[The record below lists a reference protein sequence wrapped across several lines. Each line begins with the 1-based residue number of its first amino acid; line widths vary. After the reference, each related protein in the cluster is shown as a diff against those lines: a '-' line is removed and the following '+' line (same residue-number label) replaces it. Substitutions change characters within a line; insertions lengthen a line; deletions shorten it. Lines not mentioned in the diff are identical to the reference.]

1 MHADLTRRTFD
12 PALGFRSVVM
22 QQGRVL
28 LDAEWNEQAD
38 ITAHHD
44 EVRTADIV
52 GPAGGVDPGDGSP
65 GPFAIVSLT
74 TGEVA
79 DDGPFPWEDLGVTP
93 GRYYVD
99 GELVESSE
107 PPGPATAWPLTEQ
120 PFLPQVS
127 DEPAVGQPGANGR
140 YAVFLDVFDRLV
152 TADERPE
159 LLESAL
165 GGPDTAARA
174 QTVWQVRLEAL
185 LGDEVCS
192 QVAGALPLRVPRLMV
207 AGVADAQAQT
217 DPCSITAGSGYE
229 LLENQLYR
237 VEVHD
242 VDGGARFV
250 WSRENGSVVAK
261 LVSVEP
267 SVVTGMDHALELDRV
282 GRDEELSILP
292 GDLVEVTSVALQ
304 LQHRPGFLARVGST
318 VDSVAENV
326 VHVAW
331 LDTAVTS
338 VSALGGTPVVRRWD
352 GGPTPLSAA
361 PQPLEGGIT
370 VTFPAGGT
378 PAVGDHW
385 LVPARTVRLA
395 YGVTARQ
402 GTIEWPGLP
411 DAPLALAPHGPST
424 HRAQLGILER
434 DADGWRLVADC
445 RSLFPPLTAMT
456 SIDLVGGDGQ
466 EAMPGDELP
475 QPVRVVVRRGAIP
488 VADEDVR
495 FTAAG
500 GSLRTAGGGA
510 GNPLVVAT
518 DADGL
523 AEVLWTLDPGGA
535 TTQTLTAQ
543 RLTDTLDVE
552 DVAVVVTGRLSVASQ
567 VQWDPVC
574 RGFAEERTVQDALA
588 RLVETPS
595 VALVGGD
602 GQEVAARGSTVPQL
616 VRVAV
621 DSPCGPVR
629 GATVSAAVAR
639 TGLVLGVADGSPV
652 PPTLANTPGADQR
665 VATETDEQG
674 VAAFVWQPGFL
685 QRDTGAGATSDVL
698 TIVLETVPGP
708 VQPDEAPI
716 RVTAQLDP
724 PGGRTAGVHVTAVR
738 FFSGEDLENDEV
750 YSFEELGGQF
760 PGIAVLLDAPV
771 LQQSVQGK
779 PVGRVLLELP
789 WPVTPESEVW
799 AAPPAW
805 ARRTV
810 EIAGNLNA
818 DGALIIWTP
827 QRPLD
832 ELFQRVIRQLRLLAA
847 EQQLGE
853 PPLPLLLRLQLDG
866 WAILGEDP
874 ALHLNGHATTVMS
887 DRRTALELPTTDE
900 VTGGRFETWFWFDE
914 QRDAPPPRRD
924 LFRPGRIDL
933 GSLDIDP
940 RRLLRPPGR
949 TIQPVDPLPRLVVDD
964 LLGRTRGFVTR
975 RAAEVG
981 VEVTFVEEDAAG
993 VRGGTVLGT
1002 DVPAGETLLGGEHL
1016 VVRVARGASG

>member
-65 GPFAIVSLT
+65 GPFAIVSLS
-74 TGEVA
+74 TGDVA
-79 DDGPFPWEDLGVTP
+79 DDGAVPWEDLGVTP

-99 GELVESSE
+99 GELVESPE
-107 PPGPATAWPLTEQ
+107 PPGAATAWPLTEQ
-120 PFLPQVS
+120 PYLPQVS
-127 DEPAVGQPGANGR
+127 EEPAVGQPGTDGR

-185 LGDEVCS
+185 PGDEVCS

-217 DPCSITAGSGYE
+217 DPCSITTGSGYE

-242 VDGGARFV
+242 VDGPARFV

-267 SVVTGMDHALELDRV
+267 SIVTDMDHALELDRV
-282 GRDEELSILP
+282 GRDDELSILP

-352 GGPTPLSAA
+352 GGPTPLSAV

-370 VTFPAGGT
+370 VTFPVGGT

-385 LVPARTVRLA
+385 LIPARTVRLA

-411 DAPLALAPHGPST
+411 DAPVAVAPHGPST

-434 DADGWRLVADC
+434 GAGGWTLVADC

-475 QPVRVVVRRGAIP
+475 EPVRVVVRRGAIP

-500 GSLRTAGGGA
+500 GTVRTADGSA

-518 DADGL
+518 GPDGV
-523 AEVLWTLDPGGA
+523 AAVLWTLTPDGA
-535 TTQTLTAQ
+535 TTQTLTAR
-543 RLTDTLDVE
+543 RLTDTQDVE

-567 VQWDPVC
+567 VAWEPVC
-574 RGFAEERTVQDALA
+574 DGFARTRTVQDALA
-588 RLVETPS
+588 RLVATPS
-595 VALVGGD
+595 IALVGGD
-602 GQEVAARGSTVPQL
+602 GQEVATRGSTVPHL

-621 DSPCGPVR
+621 DSPCGPVVR
-629 GATVSAAVAR
+629 ATVSAAVGR
-639 TGLVLGVADGSPV
+639 GGLVLGAPDGSPV
-652 PPTLANTPGADQR
+652 PSTLSNTPGADER
-665 VATETDEQG
+665 VVTETDERG
-674 VAAFVWQPGFL
+674 VAAFVWQPGFVEP
-685 QRDTGAGATSDVL
+685 DTGGNRTSDVL
-698 TIVLETVPGP
+698 TIVLEEVPGA
-708 VQPDEAPI
+708 VQPDEAHI

-724 PGGRTAGVHVTAVR
+724 TGRRTPGVHVTAVR
-738 FFSGEDLENDEV
+738 FFSGEDLENDTV
-750 YSFEELGGQF
+750 YSYEQLGGQS

-771 LQQSVQGK
+771 RQESVQSK

-789 WPVTPESEVW
+789 WPVSPESEMWV
-799 AAPPAW
+799 APPAW

-818 DGALIIWTP
+818 DGGLIIWTAN
-827 QRPLD
+827 QPLD
-832 ELFQRVIRQLRLLAA
+832 DLLRRVIRRLRQLAA

-866 WAILGEDP
+866 WAILGEDGR
-874 ALHLNGHATTVMS
+874 LHLNGHADTDVS
-887 DRRTALELPTTDE
+887 DRRTTLILPTTDE

-914 QRDAPPPRRD
+914 QRDD
-924 LFRPGRIDL
+924 RPGRGDGFTPGPIDFGRL
-933 GSLDIDP
+933 PIDP
-940 RRLLRPPGR
+940 RRLLRAPGVS
-949 TIQPVDPLPRLVVDD
+949 IPPVDPVPRLVVDD
-964 LLGRTRGFVTR
+964 LLGRTRAFVTR
-975 RAAEVG
+975 RAAEAD
-981 VEVTFVEEDAAG
+981 VEVRFVEEDAPG

-1002 DVPAGETLLGGEHL
+1002 DVPAGETLLAGEQL
-1016 VVRVARGASG
+1016 VVRVARGAGG